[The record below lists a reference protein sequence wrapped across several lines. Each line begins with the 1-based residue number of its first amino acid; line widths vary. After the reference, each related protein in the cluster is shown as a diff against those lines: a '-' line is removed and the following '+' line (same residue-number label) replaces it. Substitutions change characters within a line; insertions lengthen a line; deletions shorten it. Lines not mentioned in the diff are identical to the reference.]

1 MLKHEKYLT
10 ILLLYNFLLTEKQQK
25 AFDDV

>member
-10 ILLLYNFLLTEKQQK
+10 ILLLHNFSLIEKQQK
-25 AFDDV
+25 TFDGV